1 MKNNYIFV
9 ELNNHNELRTIAD
22 MSILDISRDTFKDIN
37 VKIDTGC
44 PYTSIP
50 VRKLGIDTTECYRLK
65 QIDCLD
71 KTIEKQISFGVND
84 LTSKRI
90 SDKSDFLAHNYMGL
104 TSISFKHTIDSM
116 TIAGV
121 DIGKNMVRLSYD
133 RTGNILIGMDIIGKM
148 DNHIGMSK
156 KIGRVIFLACPIDKI
171 NQDYLLA
178 LEEHFGLGTM
188 ISAAIVNDS
197 VRNNRV

>member
-1 MKNNYIFV
+1 
-9 ELNNHNELRTIAD
+9 
-22 MSILDISRDTFKDIN
+22 
-37 VKIDTGC
+37 
-44 PYTSIP
+44 
-50 VRKLGIDTTECYRLK
+50 
-65 QIDCLD
+65 
-71 KTIEKQISFGVND
+71 
-84 LTSKRI
+84 
-90 SDKSDFLAHNYMGL
+90 
-104 TSISFKHTIDSM
+104 M

-178 LEEHFGLGTM
+178 LEEHFCLGTM